1 MKLFI
6 LSFIE
11 LNKHVLPVSHGAGY
25 SDPYCMLGILL
36 GQSPKDTEEKK
47 ERKFSFRK
55 RREKLEK
62 RSSVKEVLAGR
73 DIQVTEVKPETL
85 NPVWNEH
92 FVL

>member
-1 MKLFI
+1 VEIISQYIFL
-6 LSFIE
+6 LH
-11 LNKHVLPVSHGAGY
+11 NWVGY

-47 ERKFSFRK
+47 ERRFSFRK

>member
-1 MKLFI
+1 
-6 LSFIE
+6 
-11 LNKHVLPVSHGAGY
+11 
-25 SDPYCMLGILL
+25 MLGILL

-55 RREKLEK
+55 RREKLDK

-73 DIQVTEVKPETL
+73 DIQVTDVKPETL